1 MFVLLSVQSVAQVT
15 IRGVVKSTGG
25 EPLTNYI
32 LKIKKKNKPSL
43 LFFDPAIADAQ
54 FQVKLQK
61 LQQNDTLEVII
72 EKSSFETVVKEITLT
87 SYPFETVIEVILP
100 LKPKELKEIVIKP
113 SVWRRGDTTI
123 YTVDSFKIGE
133 ERKLKDIL
141 TKLPGFSIDE
151 EGKLKFKNKEVA
163 KILVEGEDLFAD
175 KTGLLLESFPAH
187 VLAEVQAVEN
197 DPKNKLLAG
206 VSLENETIIN
216 LKLKKQRTVFFGDVE
231 LAGATNKRYA
241 INPTFFSVSRKTKWA
256 AVGFH
261 NNIGTQLNTVF
272 PLNVTNDIPP
282 GLQLN
287 SIYQINN
294 FSPSRYLINKL
305 LNEQF
310 VFNYPA
316 LKKLKMKTEM
326 VYGRETLSQYVKQG
340 SSYLNNETYFKRTD
354 SNGIFNTDERV
365 KLRQDFEWMQS
376 NTKSLI
382 ARFTF
387 QQNNIKA
394 QSINYINQDN
404 FADSV
409 SNNGANHSSHFSG
422 QIQYTQRYDS
432 LRALAISFSAAFQR
446 NNQQALT
453 VSRNID
459 VIFSQ
464 AGTLFNVAKPL
475 GNTNVFEQQLLVD
488 WISKK
493 GKKIRSQQFVFS
505 SGNISLSNG
514 LRIGKT
520 TEPNSEDVI
529 DRFSNAGI
537 YNDLNVGYQSR
548 LNWSK
553 EKAITSVS
561 WYAGASHIAR
571 NDKGVLK
578 ESKLLPVA
586 TLKVSHTILT
596 KGRGGFPM
604 IFEFSNKAVPLD
616 QLSRGENAVQFN
628 SFQQLRYTLRSMP
641 VLNMSM
647 GYTKSSLTGKS
658 IYLLIRGSRDFVSP
672 LFTNSFE
679 LFYNFNI
686 KSIVNLPTN
695 KFGIYSSQNYP
706 LPFIRAMVDLHVS
719 FDYWDQYISNT
730 TNAKITRNGNLSA
743 TGGAGLKFN
752 SFRKFSMKA
761 DVLLGYNKNVLA
773 KEITTT
779 GADKA
784 ALNLKSS
791 LLVRYFLTKN
801 SSAGVKTNS
810 YIFDVLNRKQN
821 LLFSDVD
828 YSWRA
833 PKGKFEF
840 QLRGENLFAETK
852 YVLTSVSLLSQNRT
866 EIPLI
871 GRNIQLSI
879 KFNF

>member
-1 MFVLLSVQSVAQVT
+1 VQTVAQVT

-25 EPLTNYI
+25 EPLTNYV
-32 LKIKKKNKPSL
+32 LKVKKKSTPSL

-61 LQQNDTLEVII
+61 LQRNDTIELII
-72 EKSSFETVVKEITLT
+72 EKSSFEVVVKEITLT
-87 SYPFETVIEVILP
+87 TYPFETDIEVILP

-123 YTVDSFKIGE
+123 YTVDSFKTGE

-141 TKLPGFSIDE
+141 TKLPGFAIDD

-206 VSLENETIIN
+206 ISLENETIIN

-241 INPTFFSVSRKTKWA
+241 INPTLFSVSRKTKWA

-261 NNIGTQLNTVF
+261 NNMGTQLNTVF
-272 PLNVTNDIPP
+272 PLSGTNNIPP

-294 FSPSRYLINKL
+294 FSPSRYLTNKL
-305 LNEQF
+305 LSEQV

-316 LKKLKMKTEM
+316 LKKVKMKTELA
-326 VYGRETLSQYVKQG
+326 YGRGTLRQYIKQE
-340 SSYLNNETYFKRTD
+340 SSFLNNETYFKRSD
-354 SNGIFNTDERV
+354 STENFNMEERL
-365 KLRQDFEWMQS
+365 KLRQDFEWIKS
-376 NTKSLI
+376 NSKSLV

-394 QSINYINQDN
+394 QSENYINQAG

-409 SNNGANHSSHFSG
+409 SSNGADRASDFSG
-422 QIQYTQRYDS
+422 EIKYTKRYDS
-432 LRALAISFSAAFQR
+432 LRALAISYSATFQR
-446 NNQQALT
+446 SNQQALT

-459 VIFSQ
+459 IIFSQ
-464 AGTLFNVAKPL
+464 SGTLFNFAKPL
-475 GNTNVFEQQLLVD
+475 VSTNVFEQLLSVD

-493 GKKIRSQQFVFS
+493 GKKISSQQFVFS
-505 SGNISLSNG
+505 NGNISLSNA

-529 DRFSNAGI
+529 SRFSNNGT
-537 YNDLNVGYQSR
+537 YNDFNAGYQSR
-548 LNWSK
+548 LNWRK
-553 EKAITSVS
+553 EKGITNVS
-561 WYAGASHIAR
+561 WYAGISHIER
-571 NDKGVLK
+571 NDRGFSK
-578 ESKLLPVA
+578 ETKVIPVA
-586 TLKVSHTILT
+586 TLRISHTVLM

-604 IFEFSNKAVPLD
+604 VFEFSNKAVPLD

-641 VLNMSM
+641 VLNMSI
-647 GYTKSSLTGKS
+647 GYSKSSLTGKG

-686 KSIVNLPTN
+686 KSIVKLPTN

-706 LPFIRAMVDLHVS
+706 LPFIRAMLDLHVS
-719 FDYWDQYISNT
+719 FDYWDQFIGNAANT
-730 TNAKITRNGNLSA
+730 TITKNGNLSA
-743 TGGAGLKFN
+743 TAGAGLKFN
-752 SFRKFSMKA
+752 SFSKFSMKA

-773 KEITTT
+773 KEITATA
-779 GADKA
+779 ADKA
-784 ALNLKSS
+784 ALNLKSG
-791 LLVRYFLTKN
+791 LLVRYFLNRN
-801 SSAGVKTNS
+801 SSAGFKANS
-810 YIFDVLNRKQN
+810 YIFDFLNRKQN

>member
-1 MFVLLSVQSVAQVT
+1 MLSVQSVAQVT
-15 IRGVVKSTGG
+15 IRGIVKSAGG
-25 EPLTNYI
+25 EPLSNYI
-32 LKIKKKNKPSL
+32 LKVKKKNKPSL

-54 FQVKLQK
+54 FQFKLQK
-61 LQQNDTLEVII
+61 LQRNDTLELII

-87 SYPFETVIEVILP
+87 SYPFEMDIEVILP

-123 YTVDSFKIGE
+123 YTVDSFKTGE

-141 TKLPGFSIDE
+141 TKLPGFAIDDD
-151 EGKLKFKNKEVA
+151 GKLKFKNKEVA

-175 KTGLLLESFPAH
+175 KTSLLLESFPAH

-206 VSLENETIIN
+206 ISLENETIIN

-231 LAGATNKRYA
+231 LAGTTNNRYA
-241 INPTFFSVSRKTKWA
+241 INPTLFSVSRKTKWA

-261 NNIGTQLNTVF
+261 NNIGTQLNSVF
-272 PLNVTNDIPP
+272 PVNGTNNILP

-294 FSPSRYLINKL
+294 FNPSRYLANKL

-316 LKKLKMKTEM
+316 LKKGKMKTEIA
-326 VYGRETLSQYVKQG
+326 YGRETLKQYINQE
-340 SSYLNNETYFKRTD
+340 SSYLNNETYFKRRD
-354 SNGIFNTDERV
+354 STENFNTEERL
-365 KLRQDFEWMQS
+365 KLRQDFEWIKS
-376 NTKSLI
+376 NNKSLV
-382 ARFTF
+382 ARFIF

-394 QSINYINQDN
+394 KSANYINQDN
-404 FADSV
+404 FADTV
-409 SNNGANHSSHFSG
+409 SNNGADRASHFFG
-422 QIQYTQRYDS
+422 EIQYTKRYDS
-432 LRALAISFSAAFQR
+432 LRALAISFSATFQR

-464 AGTLFNVAKPL
+464 PGALLNFAKPL
-475 GNTNVFEQQLLVD
+475 VNTNVFEQQLLVD

-505 SGNISLSNG
+505 NGNISLSNS

-529 DRFSNAGI
+529 SRFSNNGT
-537 YNDLNVGYQSR
+537 YNDFNAGYQSR
-548 LNWSK
+548 LNWRK
-553 EKAITSVS
+553 EKGITNVS
-561 WYAGASHIAR
+561 WYAGISHIER
-571 NDKGVLK
+571 SDRGFLK
-578 ESKLLPVA
+578 ETKVIPVA
-586 TLKVSHTILT
+586 TLRVSHTILT
-596 KGRGGFPM
+596 NGKGGFPM
-604 IFEFSNKAVPLD
+604 VFEFSNKAVPLD

-641 VLNMSM
+641 TLNMSI
-647 GYTKSSLTGKS
+647 GYTKSSLTGKG

-672 LFTNSFE
+672 LFANSFE

-706 LPFIRAMVDLHVS
+706 LPFFRAMLDLHVS
-719 FDYWDQYISNT
+719 LDYWDQYISST
-730 TNAKITRNGNLSA
+730 ANAKVSKNGNLSA
-743 TGGAGLKFN
+743 TGGFGLKFN
-752 SFRKFSMKA
+752 SFSKFSMKA
-761 DVLLGYNKNVLA
+761 DILLGFNKNVLA
-773 KEITTT
+773 KEISST

-784 ALNLKSS
+784 AINLKSG

-801 SSAGVKTNS
+801 SSAGFKTNS
-810 YIFDVLNRKQN
+810 YIFDFLNRKQN

-840 QLRGENLFAETK
+840 QVKGENLFAETK